1 MGMKRLLQEQNTQ
14 LKVTHVNPEP
24 SLNFREREKERVERE
39 EGREGWRKGER
50 ESTLIPWDVA
60 QKKGVKDI

>member
-24 SLNFREREKERVERE
+24 FLNFREREKERGESE

-50 ESTLIPWDVA
+50 EREHPNSVGCSP
-60 QKKGVKDI
+60 KERG